1 MKKQLT
7 VALSSTE
14 AECRG
19 ASVTTYEGICLRRLL
34 KDLQVQ
40 VSNPTTIFCDNIS
53 SIQLVK
59 NPVYHT
65 RTKHIEVHYHFA
77 CERVLSGEVK
87 LMYVPTD
94 RQSADIFTKPLVLNK
109 LWQFSNALSLLH
121 LDMPNLRGRKERNGR
136 DRKAES
142 TKSSISGRPKKS
154 KTYMGGA
161 TEGKSRSRIQLN
173 KGKITSRRTRRQR
186 PRHGLLWSRA

>member
-1 MKKQLT
+1 M
-7 VALSSTE
+7 
-14 AECRG
+14 
-19 ASVTTYEGICLRRLL
+19 
-34 KDLQVQ
+34 QVQ

-121 LDMPNLRGRKERNGR
+121 LDMPNLRGRKGR
-136 DRKAES
+136 GESDCEAES
-142 TKSSISGRPKKS
+142 DEEFDFEWLKKTKAD
-154 KTYMGGA
+154 TGGA
-161 TEGKSRSRIQLN
+161 TEGKSRS
-173 KGKITSRRTRRQR
+173 
-186 PRHGLLWSRA
+186 